1 MSMLRSRFTLSPT
14 ERVPKL
20 LRSRVSCMAVTV
32 YDREAHAIVSDA
44 LVDFQFVS
52 ERTFERK
59 VQIPVIPFQGN
70 DGSGFFDNS

>member
-1 MSMLRSRFTLSPT
+1 MISFD
-14 ERVPKL
+14 
-20 LRSRVSCMAVTV
+20 V

-52 ERTFERK
+52 ERTFKRK

>member
-1 MSMLRSRFTLSPT
+1 MYGSDRIVISFD
-14 ERVPKL
+14 
-20 LRSRVSCMAVTV
+20 V
-32 YDREAHAIVSDA
+32 YDRESHAVVSDA